1 MFVMLPVGA
10 VGVAAGGTTGVG
22 VLKVSVELHGP
33 APALLHVCTFQVK
46 VPTAR
51 PGVAPATEHVL
62 APQTAAPS
70 YHFVKAKLEGPLT
83 ESWYQVDSLT
93 LFHW

>member
-22 VLKVSVELHGP
+22 VLKVSVLLHGP
-33 APALLHVCTFQVK
+33 VPALFHVCTFQVK

-51 PGVAPATEHVL
+51 PGVAPATEQVL
-62 APQTAAPS
+62 APQTAELW
-70 YHFVKAKLEGPLT
+70 YHCEKE
-83 ESWYQVDSLT
+83 
-93 LFHW
+93 